1 VFCDFL
7 IYGETTERHNQLLL
21 SLYCLYTLRIT
32 KTEVSYI
39 KYIKGEKERDVAMN
53 TTDFI
58 SQNQKKIDEHIRAV
72 VPTAD
77 IDDAERELW
86 VLNDE
91 GLYLWAKSEGVD
103 I

>member
-1 VFCDFL
+1 
-7 IYGETTERHNQLLL
+7 
-21 SLYCLYTLRIT
+21 
-32 KTEVSYI
+32 
-39 KYIKGEKERDVAMN
+39 MN